1 MLIFCRCKSRALR
14 FQRSG
19 PLFAAKS
26 AAHPAASQEGGVF
39 HFFTAAEAFACPR
52 RAEFVQ
58 RRFYFAVLIKL
69 RLSHRYFAPEISVT
83 AATSQ
88 HRPMLISETA
98 PMASAGAK
106 AAST

>member
-1 MLIFCRCKSRALR
+1 MIFCRCKSRALR

-19 PLFAAKS
+19 PLLDAK
-26 AAHPAASQEGGVF
+26 APPPAASQEGGVF

-52 RAEFVQ
+52 RAGLVQ

>member
-19 PLFAAKS
+19 PLLDAK
-26 AAHPAASQEGGVF
+26 APPPAAIQEGGVF
-39 HFFTAAEAFACPR
+39 HFFTAAEAFSRPPQGGTCTASL
-52 RAEFVQ
+52 
-58 RRFYFAVLIKL
+58 FYFAVLIKL

>member
-1 MLIFCRCKSRALR
+1 MIFCRCKSRALR
-14 FQRSG
+14 FQRSRSG
-19 PLFAAKS
+19 PLFDAK
-26 AAHPAASQEGGVF
+26 APPPAASQEGGVF

-52 RAEFVQ
+52 RVELVQ

>member
-19 PLFAAKS
+19 PLLDAK
-26 AAHPAASQEGGVF
+26 APPPAASQVGGVF
-39 HFFTAAEAFACPR
+39 HFFTAAEAFVCPPQGR
-52 RAEFVQ
+52 TCTAAL
-58 RRFYFAVLIKL
+58 YFAVLIKL

>member
-19 PLFAAKS
+19 PLLDTKAPP
-26 AAHPAASQEGGVF
+26 PAASQEGGVF
-39 HFFTAAEAFACPR
+39 HFFTAAEAFACPPQGR
-52 RAEFVQ
+52 TCTAAL
-58 RRFYFAVLIKL
+58 YFAVLIKL

>member
-1 MLIFCRCKSRALR
+1 MISCRCS
-14 FQRSG
+14 
-19 PLFAAKS
+19 
-26 AAHPAASQEGGVF
+26 
-39 HFFTAAEAFACPR
+39 R
-52 RAEFVQ
+52 RACGFSAPVLYLLQKCRPRQQAKRAACSTFLRPLKHLPDSHRAGIVQ

>member
-1 MLIFCRCKSRALR
+1 MLIFCRCKSRTLR

-19 PLFAAKS
+19 PLLDAK
-26 AAHPAASQEGGVF
+26 APPPAASQEGGVF
-39 HFFTAAEAFACPR
+39 HFFTAAEAFACPPQGR
-52 RAEFVQ
+52 TCTAAL
-58 RRFYFAVLIKL
+58 YFAVLIKL

>member
-1 MLIFCRCKSRALR
+1 MLIFCRCSRRACGFSTPVLYLLQKR
-14 FQRSG
+14 R
-19 PLFAAKS
+19 P
-26 AAHPAASQEGGVF
+26 PAASQEGGVF
-39 HFFTAAEAFACPR
+39 HLFTAAESFARLPQGGTCT
-52 RAEFVQ
+52 AAL
-58 RRFYFAVLIKL
+58 YFAVLIKL

>member
-19 PLFAAKS
+19 PLFDAK
-26 AAHPAASQEGGVF
+26 APPQAASQEGGVF
-39 HFFTAAEAFACPR
+39 HFFTAAEAFACPPQGR
-52 RAEFVQ
+52 TCTAAL
-58 RRFYFAVLIKL
+58 YFAVLIKL

>member
-19 PLFAAKS
+19 PLFDAK
-26 AAHPAASQEGGVF
+26 APPPAASQEGGVF
-39 HFFTAAEAFACPR
+39 HFFTAAEAFACPPQGR
-52 RAEFVQ
+52 TCTAAL
-58 RRFYFAVLIKL
+58 YFAVLIKL

-88 HRPMLISETA
+88 HRPMLTSETT

>member
-19 PLFAAKS
+19 PLLDAK
-26 AAHPAASQEGGVF
+26 APPPAASQEGGVF
-39 HFFTAAEAFACPR
+39 HFFTAAEAFACPPQGR
-52 RAEFVQ
+52 TCTAAL
-58 RRFYFAVLIKL
+58 YFAVLIKL

>member
-1 MLIFCRCKSRALR
+1 MLIFCRCKSQACGFSAPALYWL
-14 FQRSG
+14 QKA
-19 PLFAAKS
+19 PP
-26 AAHPAASQEGGVF
+26 PAASQEGGVF

-52 RAEFVQ
+52 RAELVQ

>member
-19 PLFAAKS
+19 PLLDANAPP
-26 AAHPAASQEGGVF
+26 PAASQEGGVF

-52 RAEFVQ
+52 RAELVQ

>member
-1 MLIFCRCKSRALR
+1 MIFCRCKSRALR
-14 FQRSG
+14 FQRSD
-19 PLFAAKS
+19 PLLDAK
-26 AAHPAASQEGGVF
+26 APPPAASQEGGVF
-39 HFFTAAEAFACPR
+39 HFFLQLLKHLPAPR
-52 RAEFVQ
+52 RAGLVQ

>member
-19 PLFAAKS
+19 PLFDAK
-26 AAHPAASQEGGVF
+26 APPPAASQEGGVF
-39 HFFTAAEAFACPR
+39 HFFTAAEAFACPPQGR
-52 RAEFVQ
+52 TCTAAL
-58 RRFYFAVLIKL
+58 YFAVLIKL

>member
-19 PLFAAKS
+19 PLLDAK
-26 AAHPAASQEGGVF
+26 APPPAASQEGGVF

-52 RAEFVQ
+52 RAGLVQ

>member
-14 FQRSG
+14 FWRPGYLLLQKRR
-19 PLFAAKS
+19 PRQKARRAACS
-26 AAHPAASQEGGVF
+26 T
-39 HFFTAAEAFACPR
+39 FFTAAEAFACPR
-52 RAEFVQ
+52 RAELVQ

>member
-1 MLIFCRCKSRALR
+1 MLIFCRYKSRALR

-19 PLFAAKS
+19 PLLDAK
-26 AAHPAASQEGGVF
+26 APPPAASQEGGVF
-39 HFFTAAEAFACPR
+39 HFFTAAEAFACPPQGR
-52 RAEFVQ
+52 TCTAAL
-58 RRFYFAVLIKL
+58 YFAVLIKL

>member
-1 MLIFCRCKSRALR
+1 MLIFCRCKSRACGFSASALYLMQKVPPTR
-14 FQRSG
+14 QQARR
-19 PLFAAKS
+19 AACS
-26 AAHPAASQEGGVF
+26 I
-39 HFFTAAEAFACPR
+39 FFTTAEAFACPR
-52 RAEFVQ
+52 RAELVQ